1 VHQGCKWQK
10 SILKS
15 NGFIQVHNGGGWSS
29 LEQIIM
35 NVQHLVSDWH
45 FMRFVRLALGTY
57 IGIQAYQTQS
67 ILSALLAGFIIPSPN
82 KFWML
87 CNQ

>member
-1 VHQGCKWQK
+1 MAEAG
-10 SILKS
+10 ST
-15 NGFIQVHNGGGWSS
+15 
-29 LEQIIM
+29 EQIIM

>member
-1 VHQGCKWQK
+1 VHQGCEVHQQK
-10 SILKS
+10 HLKS

-29 LEQIIM
+29 TEQIIM

-67 ILSALLAGFIIPSPN
+67 ILSALLAVFYYTKS
-82 KFWML
+82 
-87 CNQ
+87 

>member
-1 VHQGCKWQK
+1 VHQGCEVHLSK

-67 ILSALLAGFIIPSPN
+67 ILSALFFYYTKSN

>member
-1 VHQGCKWQK
+1 MQK
-10 SILKS
+10 CISKKHLKS

-29 LEQIIM
+29 LQIIM

-45 FMRFVRLALGTY
+45 FMRFVRLGTY

-67 ILSALLAGFIIPSPN
+67 ILSAL
-82 KFWML
+82 
-87 CNQ
+87 